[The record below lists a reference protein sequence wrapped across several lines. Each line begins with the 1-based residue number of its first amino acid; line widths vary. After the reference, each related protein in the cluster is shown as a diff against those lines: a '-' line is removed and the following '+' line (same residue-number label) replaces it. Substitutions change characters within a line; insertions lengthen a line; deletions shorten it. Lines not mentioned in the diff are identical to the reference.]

1 MYSIEVGPVDI
12 WTVCFSPDD
21 KYIVSG
27 SHAGKI
33 HLYSA
38 ENGKQEQILDTRGG
52 KFTFSVAYVRKKL
65 FSNQSN
71 QRKLKL
77 IINLSKNELF

>member
-1 MYSIEVGPVDI
+1 MESGEKIYSIEVGPVDI

-33 HLYSA
+33 HLYNA
-38 ENGKQEQILDTRGG
+38 ENGKQEQILDTRAG
-52 KFTFSVAYVRKKL
+52 KFTLSVAYVRH
-65 FSNQSN
+65 QSIHFYYY
-71 QRKLKL
+71 KIYHFYYL
-77 IINLSKNELF
+77 